1 MKAGYIFRTGILVL
15 GFATLFV
22 RLAAQDSPKTNTVAG
37 DQSQPEQSQ
46 AREPSPSPTPE
57 TPKKGTLAPDF
68 TLADMKGGHIGLS
81 SLKGKAVVLNFW
93 ATWCGPC
100 KIEMPWLVDLQK
112 KYGPQGLQIVGV
124 AMDDAS
130 DKEILAFAHKM
141 GVNYVVLRGSEK
153 IADLYGGLEGLP
165 ATFFLDRSGT
175 IVDETMGLV
184 SESVIEDA
192 IKQALGQQDSPAQEK
207 GAK

>member
-1 MKAGYIFRTGILVL
+1 MGILVL
-15 GFATLFV
+15 GFATLFF
-22 RLAAQDSPKTNTVAG
+22 RLAAQQTPKPNSTPG
-37 DQSQPEQSQ
+37 DQSRPEQSQ
-46 AREPSPSPTPE
+46 TKEGPAPAPSPTPE

-68 TLADMKGGHIGLS
+68 TSADMKGRHVELS
-81 SLKGKAVVLNFW
+81 SLKGKVVVLNFW

-130 DKEILAFAHKM
+130 DKEILAFARKM
-141 GVNYVVLRGSEK
+141 RVNYLVLRGSEK
-153 IADLYGGLEGLP
+153 IAGLYGGLEGLP
-165 ATFFLDRSGT
+165 ATFFLDRSGR

-192 IKQALGQQDSPAQEK
+192 IKQALVQHQDSTAEEK
-207 GAK
+207 GTK